1 VPGAKY
7 NHWRGQW
14 LEGRMKNLE
23 CRVEKVPY
31 RHVNNWIL
39 HAGCPETRNSK
50 YEIRNKYKL
59 LKYKGS
65 KEASNPEAEY
75 SILVSV

>member
-1 VPGAKY
+1 VFSTDVEGAYRHVNKGPY
-7 NHWRGQW
+7 RHVNKG
-14 LEGRMKNLE
+14 
-23 CRVEKVPY
+23 PY

-39 HAGCPETRNSK
+39 HAGCPETRNPK
-50 YEIRNKYKL
+50 FEIRNKYKL

-75 SILVSV
+75 LILVSV